1 MSGSNSVLLTNGP
14 LPPGRTYVLEQ
25 FHAHWGGCSARG
37 SEHLVDG
44 TAYAAELHLV
54 FWNSIHSSFK
64 EALSQPKGLAVL
76 AVFLEE
82 GETGKNELHEV
93 EQSYQ
98 IIISFAIRAWQM
110 NGNFKYQ
117 K

>member
-1 MSGSNSVLLTNGP
+1 M
-14 LPPGRTYVLEQ
+14 
-25 FHAHWGGCSARG
+25 
-37 SEHLVDG
+37 DG

-98 IIISFAIRAWQM
+98 IIISAWKIIETL
-110 NGNFKYQ
+110 NITNNLDI
-117 K
+117 

>member
-1 MSGSNSVLLTNGP
+1 M
-14 LPPGRTYVLEQ
+14 
-25 FHAHWGGCSARG
+25 
-37 SEHLVDG
+37 DG

-54 FWNSIHSSFK
+54 FWNSIHNSFK

-98 IIISFAIRAWQM
+98 IIKSFIITAWQM
-110 NGNFKYQ
+110 IEPLNIRNN
-117 K
+117 

>member
-1 MSGSNSVLLTNGP
+1 M
-14 LPPGRTYVLEQ
+14 
-25 FHAHWGGCSARG
+25 
-37 SEHLVDG
+37 DG

-54 FWNSIHSSFK
+54 FWNTIHNSFK

-93 EQSYQ
+93 KQSYQ
-98 IIISFAIRAWQM
+98 IIISLANTSWQM
-110 NGNFKYQ
+110 IETFNIRNNLKN
-117 K
+117 